1 MKEHKKRIRR
11 LNRITPG
18 KVFVYIFMI
27 ALVSFT
33 ALPLVYMVFHALK
46 PVDELFIFPPKFI
59 TTRPTLNNFQELFA
73 AMDST
78 SIPFTRY
85 IFNSL
90 VVSIITVAGTVVVCT
105 MGAFALTK
113 LRMPG
118 GNLIFNIIVATL
130 MFSAPVTQIA
140 NYLVVKELHML
151 DTTWAFIVPKIA
163 GSYYLFLLKQNFG
176 EIPDALLEA
185 AKIDG
190 CSYWGLYSKIIIPV
204 TRPAWATAIVF
215 AFVASWNDFS
225 GPMIYIQTQVKQTLP
240 LALQLLQGGPG
251 QVARAGAFAAATL
264 VTTLPTIIVFCA
276 MQSKVINTMTHS
288 GIK

>member
-1 MKEHKKRIRR
+1 
-11 LNRITPG
+11 
-18 KVFVYIFMI
+18 
-27 ALVSFT
+27 
-33 ALPLVYMVFHALK
+33 
-46 PVDELFIFPPKFI
+46 
-59 TTRPTLNNFQELFA
+59 
-73 AMDST
+73 
-78 SIPFTRY
+78 
-85 IFNSL
+85 
-90 VVSIITVAGTVVVCT
+90 
-105 MGAFALTK
+105 
-113 LRMPG
+113 
-118 GNLIFNIIVATL
+118 
-130 MFSAPVTQIA
+130 
-140 NYLVVKELHML
+140 ML
-151 DTTWAFIVPKIA
+151 DTTWALIVPKIA